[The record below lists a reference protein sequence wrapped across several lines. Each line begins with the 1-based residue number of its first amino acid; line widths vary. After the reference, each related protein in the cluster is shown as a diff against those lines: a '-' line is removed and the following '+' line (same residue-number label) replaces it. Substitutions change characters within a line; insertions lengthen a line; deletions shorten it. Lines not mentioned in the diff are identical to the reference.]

1 MSKKRNFDVRVRIE
15 PGATS
20 ARDMAEKVSVDM
32 YRDAMQAGMSLS
44 AWMERLSP
52 SDTNDLR
59 QGNDAFS
66 RVLAEKDVYT
76 RSMPDVGIWA
86 DTWQD
91 VFEETPADR
100 LIGLEWVA
108 RRWREAKTSKPAY
121 YPTQGQRDVYM
132 SSDYPPGTYMRPFI
146 DAAEPRWTQL
156 APPIPLD
163 RLVALTTPITGI
175 DYRAV
180 YLQGVL
186 PDQKRMVRV
195 GEAAEPPRMKLIT
208 TAHSINLYKYG
219 RILEASY
226 EVLRRQ
232 RLDRIAMEIAL
243 MAIQAEV
250 DKVSTVLDIIVNG
263 DGNANTS
270 ATNYNLTTLDPL
282 ASASSPTPP
291 YNLTV
296 RGWLNFKAQ
305 FAQPY
310 VLTTAIVQRDVAVA
324 LQMLNMGSANVML
337 TQIQQASGF
346 GGFEA
351 INPALRDNVALGWT
365 QDAVPLKVTGFDAR
379 RAVERVV
386 EIGSNIQE
394 VERHATTQTQDL
406 VMTEVEGYDILD
418 PFATAVLNV
427 AA

>member
-1 MSKKRNFDVRVRIE
+1 MSKKRQFDLRIQASSPQE
-15 PGATS
+15 I
-20 ARDMAEKVSVDM
+20 AERVSVEM

-44 AWMERLSP
+44 AWMERLCP
-52 SDTNDLR
+52 TDPADMR
-59 QGNDAFS
+59 IGNDAFS
-66 RVLAEKDVYT
+66 RVLAAKDVYT
-76 RSMPDVGIWA
+76 RSMPESGIWA
-86 DTWQD
+86 DTWSD
-91 VFEETPADR
+91 VFEDQPSDR

-108 RRWREAKTSKPAY
+108 RRWREAKTSKPAIY
-121 YPTQGQRDVYM
+121 QTQGQRDLYM
-132 SSDYPPGTYMRPFI
+132 ASDYPPGTNARPYV
-146 DAAEPRWTQL
+146 DAAEPRWTQI
-156 APPIPLD
+156 APAIPLD

-180 YLQGVL
+180 YLQNVN

-195 GEAAEPPRMKLIT
+195 GEATEPPRMKLIT
-208 TAHSINLYKYG
+208 TAHQINLFKYG

-250 DKVSTVLDIIVNG
+250 DKVATVIDIILNG
-263 DGNANTS
+263 DGNAGTS
-270 ATNYNLTTLDPL
+270 ATNYNLTTMDPT
-282 ASASSPTPP
+282 ASTTTPAPP

-305 FAQPY
+305 FQNPY
-310 VLTTAIVQRDVAVA
+310 QLTTALVQRDTAVS

-337 TQIQQASGF
+337 TQIQAASGF

-351 INPALRDNVALGWT
+351 INPSLRDNVALGWT
-365 QDAVPLKVTGFDAR
+365 SDAPPLKVLGFDAR
-379 RAVERVV
+379 RAIERVV
-386 EIGSNIQE
+386 EVGSNIQE

-406 VMTEVEGYDILD
+406 VMTEVEGYDVLD
-418 PFATAVLNV
+418 PFATAVLTLT
-427 AA
+427 A

>member
-1 MSKKRNFDVRVRIE
+1 MSKKRSFEARVKL
-15 PGATS
+15 TS
-20 ARDMAEKVSVDM
+20 NDPKELAQRVSVDM

-44 AWMERLSP
+44 AWMERLCP
-52 SDTNDLR
+52 STSDDLR

-66 RVLAEKDVYT
+66 RVLASKDVYT
-76 RSMPDVGIWA
+76 RSMPESGIWA

-91 VFEETPADR
+91 VFEEKSEDR

-108 RRWREAKTSKPAY
+108 RRWREAKTTKPALY
-121 YPTQGQRDVYM
+121 AAGQRDIYM
-132 SSDYPPGTYMRPFI
+132 ASDYPPGTYARPYI
-146 DAAEPRWTQL
+146 DAAEPRWTQI
-156 APPIPLD
+156 APAIPLD
-163 RLVALTTPITGI
+163 RLVALTTPINGI

-180 YLQGVL
+180 YLQGVN
-186 PDQKRMVRV
+186 PDAKRMVRV
-195 GEAAEPPRMKLIT
+195 GEATEPPRMKLIT
-208 TAHSINLYKYG
+208 TAHQINLFKYG

-250 DKVSTVLDIIVNG
+250 DKVATVIDIIVNG
-263 DGNANTS
+263 DGNAGTS
-270 ATNYNLTTLDPL
+270 ATNYNLTAMDPT
-282 ASASSPTPP
+282 ASTTTPTPP

-305 FAQPY
+305 FQNPY
-310 VLTTAIVQRDVAVA
+310 QMTTALVQRDTAVS

-337 TQIQQASGF
+337 TQIQAAAGF

-351 INPALRDNVALGWT
+351 INPSLRDNVALGWT
-365 QDAVPLKVTGFDAR
+365 TDAIANKVIGFDAR
-379 RAVERVV
+379 RAIERVV
-386 EIGSNIQE
+386 EVGSNIQE

-406 VMTEVEGYDILD
+406 IMTEVEGYDVLD
-418 PFATAVLNV
+418 PFATAILTLT
-427 AA
+427 A